1 MCCGFQGSWGAKM
14 GKDAPTLKKRQER
27 REAAVHRERE
37 RVAETS
43 GDQRAF
49 NIRRWACLQIRLG
62 VGTL

>member
-37 RVAETS
+37 RES
-43 GDQRAF
+43 CRDQRGSKSV
-49 NIRRWACLQIRLG
+49 QH
-62 VGTL
+62 

>member
-37 RVAETS
+37 L
-43 GDQRAF
+43 QRPAG
-49 NIRRWACLQIRLG
+49 IKERSTLDAGRACKSD
-62 VGTL
+62 